1 MCRERNRR
9 ISCRSD
15 INNRIRLNNLEQ
27 IQHVAADRVFCIQ
40 NIRCINCNMVQAV
53 EISIAEHWTYR
64 VPHDNLSILAERI
77 VQMLRHVQ
85 INEITEMVIH
95 VYT

>member
-1 MCRERNRR
+1 
-9 ISCRSD
+9 
-15 INNRIRLNNLEQ
+15 
-27 IQHVAADRVFCIQ
+27 
-40 NIRCINCNMVQAV
+40 MVQVV